1 MTVRTHTLIIGAGIV
16 GCSTAYYLAKFG
28 VKDVLVIDKGPLF
41 ENDGSTSHAPGGVNP
56 LSNNTS
62 MQQLASGSVDLYET
76 LPKWK
81 EGRNPLYMVGGLD
94 VARTDNRINEVKRLA
109 TSAKGFGLEAHILG
123 QKEIEELFPL
133 IDASQFKLGLFTPRK
148 PVVAGPHVCGSLSV
162 EAEKM
167 SDGGVRFIGHT
178 KATDFTIKNG
188 RIHSVTTTNPEMP
201 EIECER
207 VLLCTNIWTPAIT
220 EKVGVKIPLMSAE
233 HQYLKTNPL
242 SELSHVSE
250 KIAENEI
257 IYPSVRDMD
266 GGLYY
271 RHWWDSLGMGS
282 YHHKP
287 LMVDPRALGESADH
301 PFTEEDWIDAHRIAK
316 ETMPALRKD
325 GVTFPYK
332 INGMF
337 SFTVDGMPIMG
348 ETPVGGFWVAAALWV
363 TNAGGAGKA
372 IAEWMT
378 YGEPNVDMRGIDVN
392 RFLDYQTTDK
402 FISVSSAKAYKEV
415 HDVIH
420 PAQWSSYPRDIRHS
434 PLHIRHLEQNAQMLN
449 SAGLEVPYWINE
461 NARLLEK
468 YEDQVP
474 AREGWG
480 AQYWDRIQ
488 GAEHLAMRDSVGMFD
503 LTSLAIIEVEG
514 PGAVAYMDYMFTNRM
529 DFAEGDVVYS
539 LLCTPK
545 GGIKR
550 DVAVAR
556 KSADKYWVFTG
567 NGTLPLE
574 KAWFEQHAEGF
585 DVAISEKSKT
595 HSAIGLFGPNARK
608 VLEKVTPKDV
618 SNDAFP
624 FYTWQNIEI
633 GMANVFAMRI
643 SYVGELG
650 WEFHMPMDQALA
662 IRDELWE
669 AGQEF
674 GLVQCGVGAMRS
686 MRVEKGYRVWG
697 GDIYTEHNPYEAGM
711 GWMVK
716 LKKKSDFVGKEAL
729 TAIRA
734 DIKAHGLKRRLVTI
748 SIDSPAAVPTGN
760 EPVFGTNGSSGKVV
774 GQITTGGYGYSIG
787 KYIAFGY
794 LPIEYTKPGTQLEIE
809 YLTERYP
816 AQVEADCLFDPQ
828 NERMRA

>member
-1 MTVRTHTLIIGAGIV
+1 
-16 GCSTAYYLAKFG
+16 
-28 VKDVLVIDKGPLF
+28 
-41 ENDGSTSHAPGGVNP
+41 
-56 LSNNTS
+56 
-62 MQQLASGSVDLYET
+62 
-76 LPKWK
+76 
-81 EGRNPLYMVGGLD
+81 
-94 VARTDNRINEVKRLA
+94 
-109 TSAKGFGLEAHILG
+109 
-123 QKEIEELFPL
+123 
-133 IDASQFKLGLFTPRK
+133 
-148 PVVAGPHVCGSLSV
+148 
-162 EAEKM
+162 
-167 SDGGVRFIGHT
+167 
-178 KATDFTIKNG
+178 
-188 RIHSVTTTNPEMP
+188 
-201 EIECER
+201 
-207 VLLCTNIWTPAIT
+207 
-220 EKVGVKIPLMSAE
+220 
-233 HQYLKTNPL
+233 
-242 SELSHVSE
+242 
-250 KIAENEI
+250 
-257 IYPSVRDMD
+257 
-266 GGLYY
+266 
-271 RHWWDSLGMGS
+271 
-282 YHHKP
+282 
-287 LMVDPRALGESADH
+287 DPRALGESADH
-301 PFTEEDWIDAHRIAK
+301 PFTEEDWIDAHRIAN
-316 ETMPALRKD
+316 ETMPCLRQD
-325 GVTFPYK
+325 GVSFPYK

-378 YGEPNVDMRGIDVN
+378 YGEPGVDMRGIDVN

-420 PAQWSSYPRDIRHS
+420 PAQWSSYPRNIRHS
-434 PLHIRHLEQNAQMLN
+434 PLHIRHLEQNAQLLN
-449 SAGLEVPYWINE
+449 AAGLEIPYWINE
-461 NARLLEK
+461 NQRLLEK

-480 AQYWDRIQ
+480 AQYWDRVQ

-514 PGAVAYMDYMFTNRM
+514 PNAEKFMDYMFTNRM
-529 DFAEGDVVYS
+529 NFEVGNVVYS

-550 DVAVAR
+550 DVAVSR
-556 KSADKYWVFTG
+556 NDDETYWVFTG
-567 NGTLPLE
+567 NATMPLE
-574 KAWFEQHAEGF
+574 KAWFEQHADGF
-585 DVAISEKSKT
+585 DVTISEKSKT
-595 HSAIGLFGPNARK
+595 YAAIGLFGPNARK
-608 VLEKVTPKDV
+608 VLEKVTTADV
-618 SNDAFP
+618 SNEGFP

-711 GWMVK
+711 GWIVK
-716 LKKKSDFVGKEAL
+716 LKKESDFVGKEAL

-734 DIKAHGLKRRLVTI
+734 DIKTNGLKRRLVTI

-774 GQITTGGYGYSIG
+774 GQITTGGYGYSVG

-794 LPIEYTKPGTQLEIE
+794 LPIEYTKPGTQLEVE